1 MLEILQTSRSTVLI
15 NGSPG
20 PWINCKRGL
29 RQGDALSPY
38 LFILVADL
46 LQCLIKDCGSVWH
59 PLIDAPCP
67 VLQYADDT
75 LILIRGTSEDVIN
88 LRGILDSFSDATGL
102 KINYHKSTAVP
113 MHVPESKLRR
123 LMKVLQCKQDTFP
136 QVYLGLPLSN
146 VKLNLQAFARLIAKV
161 DRQLSGWKA
170 LLLNHAGCL
179 VLINSVLDGMPAHLM
194 SALLLPAGTIE
205 ALDKRRRAFLW
216 SGQATATGAQCLV
229 AWDKVCLPKQD
240 GGLGVKQISVQ
251 NACLLLKLL
260 HRLHHPGDSS
270 WAAWV
275 RQRVD
280 LHTQQGEV
288 EGAHWDGLCTLLPAY
303 HQLTS
308 VSVKCGTTTAFWEDR
323 WLGAE
328 PLCSRFPVLYSHVAK
343 HNASVRNTVNHGI
356 LQYLVPRLNCQA
368 RSELAAVQLAMND

>member
-1 MLEILQTSRSTVLI
+1 MEILQTSRSAVLV

-46 LQCLIKDCGSVWH
+46 LQCLIKDCGSVRH

-75 LILIRGTSEDVIN
+75 LILIRATSEDVIN

-123 LMKVLQCKQDTFP
+123 LMKVLQCKQATFP

-146 VKLNLQAFARLIAKV
+146 VKLNLQAFAPLIAKV

-170 LLLNHAGCL
+170 LLLNHAGRL

-216 SGQATATGAQCLV
+216 SG
-229 AWDKVCLPKQD
+229 
-240 GGLGVKQISVQ
+240 
-251 NACLLLKLL
+251 
-260 HRLHHPGDSS
+260 
-270 WAAWV
+270 
-275 RQRVD
+275 
-280 LHTQQGEV
+280 
-288 EGAHWDGLCTLLPAY
+288 
-303 HQLTS
+303 
-308 VSVKCGTTTAFWEDR
+308 
-323 WLGAE
+323 
-328 PLCSRFPVLYSHVAK
+328 
-343 HNASVRNTVNHGI
+343 
-356 LQYLVPRLNCQA
+356 
-368 RSELAAVQLAMND
+368 